1 MGARRRLSTVVL
13 ALAFGATACSSCKRK
28 EEDAPKTEQAP
39 PDRLAPGELVEGTE
53 RAFGL
58 PLPRLSRVAGRFQTS
73 VDITSTATPEQLANF
88 VRARVKEGKVTQG
101 TSSTKLDDVV
111 PRDDKNKRL
120 TIEVRP
126 VRAGNGNHSEMVV
139 RDTTPPPGDPT
150 LSEEERWKKAGMTPN
165 GKLLDPKR
173 VE

>member
-1 MGARRRLSTVVL
+1 MGARRRLTTAVFAL
-13 ALAFGATACSSCKRK
+13 ALVSACSSCKRK
-28 EEDAPKTEQAP
+28 QDEAPKTEDAP

-53 RAFGL
+53 NAFGL
-58 PLPRLSRVAGRFQTS
+58 PLPRVSKVSARFRGS

-101 TSSTKLDDVV
+101 TSSTRLDDVI
-111 PRDDKNKRL
+111 PRDDKAKRL
-120 TIEVRP
+120 SIEVRP
-126 VRAGNGNHSEMVV
+126 LRTGNGNRSEMVV
-139 RDTTPPPGDPT
+139 RDTTPTPGDPN
-150 LSEEERWKKAGMTPN
+150 LSEEQRWKKAGMTPD